1 MTYETIVVGP
11 LDTNCYLVICEETGK
26 CAVVDPGA
34 EPAKIIRSIRERE
47 LEPVVILNTHGHVD
61 HIGANKDIK
70 DRFPVP
76 LRMHQAD
83 LPLLHG
89 AMVSEISSWLDA
101 KASPE
106 PDGFLMEGDRIS
118 IGGSFLKVLHT
129 PGHSPGSVSL
139 LGSGILFTGD
149 TLFCGGVGRT
159 DLPGGSWPD
168 LESSIRDKIL
178 TLSDELIILPGHGPS
193 STIGREKDSNPFIQ

>member
-1 MTYETIVVGP
+1 MTFETIVVGP
-11 LDTNCYLVICEETGK
+11 LDTNCYLLICEETKK
-26 CAVVDPGA
+26 CAVIDPGA
-34 EPAKIIRSIRERE
+34 EPDEIIRNIIERG

-76 LRMHQAD
+76 LRIHQAD
-83 LPLLHG
+83 LPMMHG
-89 AMVSEISSWLDA
+89 IMASEISSWMGA

-106 PDGFLMEGDRIS
+106 PDGYLQEGDRITVGNAS
-118 IGGSFLKVLHT
+118 IEVLHT

-139 LGSGILFTGD
+139 LGEGVLFSGD

-159 DLPGGSWPD
+159 DLPGGSWPE

-178 TLSDELIILPGHGPS
+178 PLDDELLVLPGHGPS
-193 STIGREKDSNPFIQ
+193 STIGREKGANPFLQ

>member
-1 MTYETIVVGP
+1 MTFETIVVGP
-11 LDTNCYLVICEETGK
+11 LDTNCYLLICEETKK
-26 CAVVDPGA
+26 CAVIDPGA
-34 EPAKIIRSIRERE
+34 EPDEIIRNIIERG

-76 LRMHQAD
+76 LRIHQAD
-83 LPLLHG
+83 LPMMHG
-89 AMVSEISSWLDA
+89 LMASEISSWMGA

-106 PDGFLMEGDRIS
+106 PDGYLQEGDRITVGNAS
-118 IGGSFLKVLHT
+118 IEVLHT

-139 LGSGILFTGD
+139 LGEGVLFSGD

-159 DLPGGSWPD
+159 DLPGGSWPE

-178 TLSDELIILPGHGPS
+178 PLDDELLVLPGHGPS
-193 STIGREKDSNPFIQ
+193 STIGREKGANPFLQ

>member
-1 MTYETIVVGP
+1 MAFETIVVGP
-11 LDTNCYLVICEETGK
+11 LETNCYLLICEETQE
-26 CAVVDPGA
+26 CAVIDPGA
-34 EPAKIIRSIRERE
+34 EPDKIIRTIMERG

-76 LRMHQAD
+76 LRIHQTD
-83 LPLLHG
+83 LPLMHG
-89 AMVSEISSWLDA
+89 LMASEISSWMGA

-106 PDGFLMEGDRIS
+106 PDGYLQEGDRITV
-118 IGGSFLKVLHT
+118 GNGSLEVLHT

-139 LGSGILFTGD
+139 LGEGILFSGD

-159 DLPGGSWPD
+159 DLPGGSWPE

-178 TLSDELIILPGHGPS
+178 PLDDDLVVLPGHGPS
-193 STIGREKDSNPFIQ
+193 STIGREKGANPFLQ

>member
-1 MTYETIVVGP
+1 MTFETIVVGP

-34 EPAKIIRSIRERE
+34 EPGKIIRSIRERE

-89 AMVSEISSWLDA
+89 AMISEISSWLDA
-101 KASPE
+101 KPSPE
-106 PDGFLMEGDRIS
+106 PDGYLLEGDLIS
-118 IGGSFLKVLHT
+118 IGRSSLTVLHT

-139 LGSGILFTGD
+139 LGSGFLFSGD

-178 TLSDELIILPGHGPS
+178 TLSDELLVLPGHGPS
-193 STIGREKDSNPFIQ
+193 STVGREKDSNPFIQ